1 MPCHYLSKP
10 KPNCRFFFLTIFL
23 PFFCCK
29 RHPATPRPVFF
40 LGRKHAVPLTKP
52 KRCRWHPTTR
62 RPTRSSL
69 VSGTA
74 CFRSTSRPTR
84 SSLVSGTACFRST
97 SRPTRSSL
105 VSGTAC
111 FRSTSRPRSLKLLRK
126 CVHRLLALNY
136 SLRLS
141 RDAVTAAHTGTQFT
155 CFTGTKVHIL
165 TLRAA
170 SQPALRQRV
179 LSLLA
184 LLALKYTC

>member
-29 RHPATPRPVFF
+29 RHPATPRPVFV

-97 SRPTRSSL
+97 SRP
-105 VSGTAC
+105 
-111 FRSTSRPRSLKLLRK
+111 RSLNLLRK

-170 SQPALRQRV
+170 SQRGLATSV
-179 LSLLA
+179 LA
-184 LLALKYTC
+184 RAAF